1 MTTKAIEVVS
11 ATRLSREDFI
21 ARSALG
27 ISLQRLGDERIT
39 ASIAFQNRAGLPAVY
54 NHRIERS
61 SSRVLLFVHDDVWL
75 DDIFLADR
83 RLDAVTRY
91 DIVGVAGNTRC
102 ADDQASWAFVDD
114 ALTWDAEAHLSGAI
128 ANGIEP
134 FGRISR
140 FGPSPAAC
148 RLLDGVFL
156 ATRVDALR
164 DADVRFDEQFAFHCY
179 DSDVCRTAHARGL
192 RIGTW
197 PVSITHQSGGRF
209 RSDGWRDAAR
219 RFRRKWAM
227 ASGTTSA

>member
-1 MTTKAIEVVS
+1 M
-11 ATRLSREDFI
+11 
-21 ARSALG
+21 
-27 ISLQRLGDERIT
+27 
-39 ASIAFQNRAGLPAVY
+39 Y

-83 RLDAVTRY
+83 LLEAVTRY

-128 ANGIEP
+128 ANGVEP

-140 FGPSPAAC
+140 FGPSPSAC
-148 RLLDGVFL
+148 RLVDGVFI
-156 ATRVDALR
+156 AANASALR
-164 DADVRFDEQFAFHCY
+164 EKEVSFDTQFAFHLY
-179 DSDVCRTAHARGL
+179 DMDFCQTAHAAGL

-197 PVSITHQSGGRF
+197 PISITHQSGGNF
-209 RSDGWRDAAR
+209 RSDAWRDARAQY
-219 RFRRKWAM
+219 RRKWYRLSAR
-227 ASGTTSA
+227 SGAADTPSPD